1 MLVYCI
7 IRNLLFIEK
16 LTTSLKSCKFDI
28 KKKKVQYMKLY
39 QFLKKKVVL
48 KNNQTKSTLC
58 VITIQ
63 QTTDTLKF

>member
-28 KKKKVQYMKLY
+28 KKKESTVHETLPIPQ
-39 QFLKKKVVL
+39 KK
-48 KNNQTKSTLC
+48 SC
-58 VITIQ
+58 V
-63 QTTDTLKF
+63 KK